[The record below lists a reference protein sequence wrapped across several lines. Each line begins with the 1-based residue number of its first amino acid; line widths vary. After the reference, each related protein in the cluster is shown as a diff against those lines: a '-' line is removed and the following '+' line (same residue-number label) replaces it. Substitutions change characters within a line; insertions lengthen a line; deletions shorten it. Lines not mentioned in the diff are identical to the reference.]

1 MERKKAANR
10 MNMVINIALF
20 FILAYYVFKN
30 GLDLILAI
38 SLVLNVITNIITLTS
53 EVKNND

>member
-10 MNMVINIALF
+10 MNTVINIALF